1 MEKLN
6 SFVKDKAIETKISF
20 DEFERL
26 FQEGHYAEALSCSEL
41 KKYIPCDLPK
51 LCVEKLLTAA
61 NRLLFPDRKETVSL
75 NLFQEELFYSCKT
88 IDFVRKWKNN
98 GKIDENIIEQ
108 CSETA
113 IAHFNYPDDKKYV
126 IKLIDALGH
135 KNAKNDNYVG
145 ITERFKACENNLI
158 SQFYVVRVFLQ
169 NKEKNIYNSLSE
181 YCQMVKDFRKS
192 ESRVKMTDE
201 LCMCNFKEVLYVTKN
216 YLMKDKEFP
225 ENILRNIL
233 SVYFEY
239 GNLDEAKDILSFL
252 DPEHK
257 LLEWRLISLLFNYN
271 EVEEY
276 YFVSL
281 IKKGINRQLLQRCIS
296 LIWDNFQYEKDLSEK
311 FLKIL
316 SWIIVYDDYTSIE
329 EILKCRSLND
339 LGYIRK
345 QNMLVNSFS
354 KICDYAENDNKM
366 YALASFIVNM
376 MQPDMS
382 LDIFST
388 DVKEKMNSWYAFSE
402 AFYNREF
409 NKLDNLTRETEN
421 EFLLMFSIF
430 HLDTRHYIC
439 LQEKYSDWFF
449 RMYRD
454 DISKVDNVNDVLD
467 NLYRKKAYD
476 AYVRVYSGNKVFY
489 SKKCKIKYI
498 EKYVGSLV
506 SLQRYA
512 DAISFLCNVES
523 EICEDKKNI
532 LISKILGE
540 NFRKNGLNDLAF
552 SCFGE
557 SFSSNDAINILQK
570 VGKVDPKLPVNS
582 LIALY
587 IHRKE
592 YIKAAYLYAVF
603 ANKVRRGYAKLYRS
617 VHNTLTEFF
626 KANELESNYHVIDC
640 AFQVMDAESLV
651 AFLDWTKLIVIPNF
665 KERRKLHV
673 FAYYYNKI
681 VSEVNNKSN
690 WEYFLRHLY
699 ANGIDKNAWK
709 ICVCERV
716 LKSMFK
722 ADNTPY
728 SELAFTHLF
737 DREDLLCLPPAFL
750 VYLFQYIE
758 NGDSRILCQKTID
771 ILNSNDVHCHLIE
784 DNNWFK
790 FYSGE
795 VDKFKE
801 YCLKTFKIT
810 GNDIYRNLVVKL
822 NICKNIKEIM
832 ILTEGSADKKILI
845 GTICRNYLE
854 CIDLRETAAAI
865 KSINLTTLS
874 DIEKEIFKLLNIV
887 FEEDIH
893 LLCAEPNL
901 FSTEEEVRRFKK
913 DCAKILKYYPQ
924 KTGLFSFHKNCTNES
939 YKILVYSYIF
949 NIFYDQDFYS
959 KLEKEY
965 SDFSNEH
972 DLCVYLRMQKTA
984 YKVQSIVNVTFPAF
998 YKKWRY
1004 AKLYLSNFI
1013 LNEILNERRDYEDEI
1028 VALMKKNDHYNVFY
1042 ASFYIPF
1049 TERVKE
1055 FWGFSGLSEK
1065 IKKHFLFALMVG
1077 VPGNFF
1083 LEHGGQFAGLPDNV
1097 KRVCRQLVESL
1108 DYRSFN
1114 AGLYESF
1121 RSDLIRNEY
1130 SLCLDIAK
1138 GISQY
1143 AFDAIQGLSEKR
1155 NDHRAWALFAEFAFL
1170 GKPSQ
1175 VLNKAITI
1183 DIGILRTYGSV
1194 VIPLLCSLQFVF
1206 HINDRFRALTI
1217 GMQRREILCER
1228 YGYIANYLSSTEENT
1243 TKAIAAY
1250 MWALHSCMC
1259 NDREKAKDYISEY
1272 DIVMFVPEQWK
1283 EEAKQII
1290 NFANGDIE
1298 EFKPSKS
1305 IVDGSLEN
1313 QDKEIDISF
1322 AYEILSN
1329 VFDNDN
1335 ILVSDD
1341 EAITL
1346 YENYLESVGME
1357 KVKIGLEL
1365 LIWRSKNSEKQNLKI
1380 PPVNDFALDVGL
1392 NAMSLAEEFPKE
1404 EKFLIASILLK
1415 SYSNYFS
1422 HEDLS
1427 KYDKLKSIF
1436 GLLIQSDL
1444 SISIWTKYYEII
1456 EVYLRESRKLPDDFA
1471 DLKEKILKECV
1482 ELELPTIAYD
1492 EKDSRY
1498 EKLLKSFSGLTSDCC
1513 KKVRKAIEDKKK
1525 NLGDGIRLSVKFE
1538 NEEIT
1543 DGHIYFQIRNT
1554 GKRMVSFVDDKIH
1567 VSIKQEN
1574 QLEDEVEIKDIGE
1587 LQCGSM
1593 TGGRK
1598 EVVLPS
1604 EDRNISVKICVFREL
1619 KDGTKELV
1627 CDAEK
1632 NFKTVDSEKLNVSV
1646 DAKYDVQ
1653 SAVSDENLLF
1663 GRETVKESLRRSIP
1677 ETGVTLIYGPSRIG
1691 KTSLMNWIRNKFACD
1706 QGNVITITCGGEN
1719 GRGKKTDYVR
1729 NINDREQK
1737 IPFDN
1742 DQGMSKYILV
1752 DTMAYGLNENN
1763 GRLGKPT
1770 KKVLSYDFVNEVLGI
1785 LKKDATDVKIKYFEI
1800 SRLLEDEDLELWLML
1815 DEFQQIVEKWEP
1827 DSSSSF
1833 IEVLDLL
1840 QSTEKNM
1847 PKPNRIK
1854 LIVCGS
1860 DELLR
1865 HIILKHN
1872 SVWKKAFRTTIPV
1885 EPLKDSDFHRM
1896 IEEDPAVVGTNL
1908 KYSPL
1913 ALETLSAYTGG
1924 VALYGKEICN
1934 TILEEIRNNSQK
1946 YCSRTW
1952 IYTIDVSE
1960 ATQKLLRKQSSELTT
1975 SGQEGIREIYDAV
1988 THHLDVDTD
1997 MQMLW
2002 YMAKWMY
2009 ENKKYEGFPEKV
2021 FTQARLT
2028 KKFSEHYRD
2037 SLEIA
2042 QARKILRKEVSQ
2054 ENNEVIYNFTT
2065 IFYYYAFCG
2074 SAEDDILIKNLI
2086 FESAKDKNDVIEWKV
2101 SEIVSNYRSLPPNKR
2116 NDTFGDIWRA
2126 EDDEDVRKKIK
2137 RDFFPPTT
2145 EYHTSGDIVNG
2156 DKITNVQNITNT
2168 LNAIFAHNM
2177 DNKAIVGKLNEL
2189 PRLFSYCDDK
2199 KIPSLEELN
2208 SNETDVADLAEKKLE
2223 ASTTKMVSQYLGAL
2237 ISQDNYQDFFCVWEQ
2252 LGIEADQYKDLTE
2265 KLNSSLLVELILAA
2279 KLDYIFS
2286 LADNIEDEQSSIKDY
2301 SPVSIMYC
2309 KILEKT
2315 LKHYHTGVYTKR
2327 FWWASTKVIKENDK
2341 IEKVEFVKFGD
2352 LRGMYKD
2359 DIDRVQNKI
2368 MLGAFLY
2375 PIDVSKERGKR
2386 NLKEICRNN
2395 SELEEKWSKH
2405 SEALIRLKEIRNTS
2419 AHGMAD
2425 KVVDRGML
2433 IELKKWLFQEKELER
2448 IIDLK

>member
-1 MEKLN
+1 MERLN
-6 SFVKDKAIETKISF
+6 NKVIKTKITF
-20 DEFERL
+20 GEFERL
-26 FQEGHYAEALSCSEL
+26 FHEGRYAEALSCSEL
-41 KKYIPCDLPK
+41 KKYIPCELPK
-51 LCVEKLLTAA
+51 PCVEKLLTAA

-98 GKIDENIIEQ
+98 RKIDENIIEQ

-135 KNAKNDNYVG
+135 KNVKNAKNDNYVG
-145 ITERFKACENNLI
+145 ITERFKTCENNLI

-169 NKEKNIYNSLSE
+169 NTENSIYKSLSE

-239 GNLDEAKDILSFL
+239 GNLDEAKDILSIL
-252 DPEHK
+252 DPKHK
-257 LLEWRLISLLFNYN
+257 LLEGCLISLLSNYR

-276 YFVSL
+276 YFISL

-366 YALASFIVNM
+366 YALASFIVNIV
-376 MQPDMS
+376 QPDMS
-382 LDIFST
+382 LNIFST

-489 SKKCKIKYI
+489 SKKCKIEYI

-512 DAISFLCNVES
+512 DAISFLCNVKS

-557 SFSSNDAINILQK
+557 SFSFDDAINILLK
-570 VGKVDPKLPVNS
+570 VGNVQPRLPVNS

-592 YIKAAYLYAVF
+592 YVKAVYLYAIF
-603 ANKVRRGYAKLYRS
+603 ANKVKRGYVKLYSS
-617 VHNTLTEFF
+617 VHKIFAEFL
-626 KANELESNYHVIDC
+626 KINKLESNYHVIDY

-665 KERRKLHV
+665 KERKRLHV
-673 FAYYYNKI
+673 FAYYYDKI

-728 SELAFTHLF
+728 SELAFTHLLGG
-737 DREDLLCLPPAFL
+737 EDLLSLPPAFL

-784 DNNWFK
+784 NNNWFK

-801 YCLKTFKIT
+801 YCLKKFKIT
-810 GNDIYRNLVVKL
+810 GKDMYRNLVVKL

-832 ILTEGSADKKILI
+832 ILTEGSADKKILV

-854 CIDLRETAAAI
+854 CIDLRETAAAV

-887 FEEDIH
+887 FEEDIN
-893 LLCAEPNL
+893 LLCVESNL
-901 FSTEEEVRRFKK
+901 FSTEEEVRSFKK
-913 DCAKILKYYPQ
+913 DCIEILKYYPQ
-924 KTGLFSFHKNCTNES
+924 KTGLFLFHENCTNES

-965 SDFSNEH
+965 SDFRNER
-972 DLCVYLRMQKTA
+972 DLYVYLRMQKTA

-1013 LNEILNERRDYEDEI
+1013 LNERRDYEDEI
-1028 VALMKKNDHYNVFY
+1028 VALMKKNDHYDIFY

-1065 IKKHFLFALMVG
+1065 IKKHFLFAIMVG

-1083 LEHGGQFAGLPDNV
+1083 LEYGRQFAGLPDNV

-1114 AGLYESF
+1114 AGLYNFFKNE
-1121 RSDLIRNEY
+1121 LVQKEY
-1130 SLCLDIAK
+1130 SLCLDVAK

-1155 NDHRAWALFAEFAFL
+1155 NDERAWALFAEFAFL

-1217 GMQRREILCER
+1217 SMQRREILCER
-1228 YGYIANYLSSTEENT
+1228 YGYIANYLSSIEENT

-1250 MWALHSCMC
+1250 MWALYSCMC
-1259 NDREKAKDYISEY
+1259 NDREKAKGYISEY
-1272 DIVMFVPEQWK
+1272 DIVKFVPEQWK

-1498 EKLLKSFSGLTSDCC
+1498 EKLLKSFSGLTSACC

-1574 QLEDEVEIKDIGE
+1574 QLEVEVEEVEIKDIGE

-1598 EVVLPS
+1598 EVVLPF

-1653 SAVSDENLLF
+1653 AAVSDENLLF
-1663 GRETVKESLRRSIP
+1663 GRETVKESLSRKIP
-1677 ETGVTLIYGPSRIG
+1677 ETGVVLIYGPSRIG
-1691 KTSLMNWIRNKFACD
+1691 KTSLMNWIRNKLAYD

-1729 NINDREQK
+1729 NINDPNEK
-1737 IPFDN
+1737 IPFKN

-1752 DTMAYGLNENN
+1752 DTMTYGLNKNN

-1770 KKVLSYDFVNEVLGI
+1770 KKVLSDDFVNEVLGI

-1800 SRLLEDEDLELWLML
+1800 SRLLEDKDLELWLML

-1847 PKPNRIK
+1847 LKPNRIK

-1960 ATQKLLRKQSSELTT
+1960 ATQKLLWKQSSELTT

-2086 FESAKDKNDVIEWKV
+2086 FESPKDENDVIEWKV

-2145 EYHTSGDIVNG
+2145 EYNISGDVVKGN
-2156 DKITNVQNITNT
+2156 KITNEITNT
-2168 LNAIFAHNM
+2168 LNAIFVSGTDSKLIA
-2177 DNKAIVGKLNEL
+2177 GKLNEL
-2189 PRLFSYCDDK
+2189 PRLSKYCDNINLLKDLKSDK
-2199 KIPSLEELN
+2199 PEVAAEAEAKLEEG
-2208 SNETDVADLAEKKLE
+2208 
-2223 ASTTKMVSQYLGAL
+2223 TTKMVSDYLAAL
-2237 ISQDNYQDFFCVWEQ
+2237 VSSDENVGEFCVWKR
-2252 LGIEADQYKDLTE
+2252 LGIQDWQYEELSVE
-2265 KLNSSLLVELILAA
+2265 LNQSLLVELILAV

-2286 LADNIEDEQSSIKDY
+2286 LADSKESGKSSIKDY

-2309 KILEKT
+2309 KILEKM
-2315 LKHYHTGVYTKR
+2315 LKFYHTNFYKTHFSWVNTNV
-2327 FWWASTKVIKENDK
+2327 KVDNGGREIT
-2341 IEKVEFVKFGD
+2341 FGD
-2352 LRGMYKD
+2352 LKNMKND
-2359 DIDRVQNKI
+2359 EQIKIQNQI

-2375 PIDVSKERGKR
+2375 PINTEKIVPIWKR
-2386 NLKEICRNN
+2386 ITRDP
-2395 SELEEKWSKH
+2395 STQEEWKKH
-2405 SEALIRLKEIRNTS
+2405 SKMLISVRKIRNIS
-2419 AHGMAD
+2419 AHGAD
-2425 KVVDRGML
+2425 GQVVPRDML
-2433 IELKKWLFQEKELER
+2433 DELKKWMFEDNGLKR
-2448 IIDLK
+2448 IIDLSKKK